1 MTTVDWKHII
11 LAASGYSGT
20 SRRIARMRNAGA
32 VFAPPYRERHWSS
45 NGNSSWSPN
54 TVERGQAP
62 GNYGP
67 PFSPLPA
74 VDPYGDRTYAF
85 AFWSIAGS
93 SPNGAPLQTVPDGQT
108 PSIAGD
114 SWTLNAKAWYVLDRN
129 TIGKGDPPGGGPAVE
144 IDAFSETAND
154 FISPDFVDINP
165 DGTPDP
171 GHSDMG
177 PLTFTA
183 NEDGYVSTEML
194 KYPISITAREV
205 IGDGY
210 FRYSFVKWQVV
221 PRFSGGSPMP
231 EVNGNTLTIHP
242 QNTMKAYAI
251 YDTAEV
257 KIPQVDVLPEISVIA
272 ITEVGLPILIFNPNG
287 HPKPLDPSGPYEL
300 KQVVEMLY
308 RSADE
313 LSKSLKS

>member
-32 VFAPPYRERHWSS
+32 VFAPPYQERHWSGD
-45 NGNSSWSPN
+45 GNSSWSPN
-54 TVERGQAP
+54 TDERGRAP
-62 GNYGP
+62 ASYGP
-67 PFSPLPA
+67 PFSPQ
-74 VDPYGDRTYAF
+74 DPYQDRTYAF

-93 SPNGAPLQTVPDGQT
+93 SPEGARLQLVPDGQT

-114 SWTLNAKAWYVLDRN
+114 SWALNAKAWYVWLRN
-129 TIGKGDPPGGGPAVE
+129 PNILVEGGPGEHAVE

-154 FISPDFVDINP
+154 FIADYFVDISP

-171 GHSDMG
+171 GRSDMG
-177 PLTFTA
+177 PMTYTA
-183 NEDGYVSTEML
+183 NEDGYVVTEGL
-194 KYPISITAREV
+194 KDPISITAREV

-221 PRFSGGSPMP
+221 PSFSSGSPMP
-231 EVNGNTLTIHP
+231 EVNGNTLTIYP

-251 YDTAEV
+251 YDSTEV
-257 KIPQVDVLPEISVIA
+257 KIPQIEVLPETYVLVSDRA
-272 ITEVGLPILIFNPNG
+272 GLPVVVVDPNG
-287 HPKPLDPSGPYEL
+287 HPRPIDPGPYEL
-300 KQVVEMLY
+300 KQIIEMLH
-308 RSADE
+308 RIESDLLERA
-313 LSKSLKS
+313 KF